1 MNENLL
7 NTLYFL
13 LGAKSL
19 GEKKVKEFVE
29 EIILN
34 SEFTTEEGERI
45 YREIS
50 IEFEKLKEHR
60 TSQFYSFVDDFLSAL
75 NLPERS
81 LFQEKMDEFYNEF
94 AKNSDKFSSMFKN
107 KNNKLTV
114 VKK

>member
-1 MNENLL
+1 MSENFL

-19 GEKKVKEFVE
+19 GEKKMKEFVE

-34 SEFTTEEGERI
+34 SEFTKEEGERI
-45 YREIS
+45 YSEIS
-50 IEFEKLKEHR
+50 LEIAKIKEHR
-60 TSQFYSFVDDFLSAL
+60 TSQFYSFVDDFLSSF

-81 LFQEKMDEFYNEF
+81 IIQEKMDKFYHEF
-94 AKNSDKFSSMFKN
+94 AQNSDKFSTLFKN

>member
-1 MNENLL
+1 MNENFL

-34 SEFTTEEGERI
+34 SEFTKEEGERI
-45 YREIS
+45 YKEIS
-50 IEFEKLKEHR
+50 AEIEKLKEHR
-60 TSQFYSFVDDFLSAL
+60 TSQFYSFVDDLLSAL
-75 NLPERS
+75 NLPERT
-81 LFQEKMDEFYNEF
+81 LIQEKMDKFYNEF
-94 AKNSDKFSSMFKN
+94 AQNSDKFSSIFKN